1 MQAEFTTAWKAGVD
15 PDATAE
21 ELEQLWKSIDADGDG
36 NLTVDELAK
45 HFGFDAK
52 SENSNE
58 MSDEQILAALQLSMA
73 VDEAASAEKKKLAEA
88 EKAHQETKSRWESIS
103 ASMSSEAEN
112 FHALTNADFAR
123 GLRQHVQQQIEF
135 EAAQQREW
143 SELLRVFEEVPAAPS
158 LS

>member
-88 EKAHQETKSRWESIS
+88 EAAAKK
-103 ASMSSEAEN
+103 EAKKP
-112 FHALTNADFAR
+112 AR
-123 GLRQHVQQQIEF
+123 DSTLCLVNIEHKKPNPSPEEQQQIDF
-135 EAAQQREW
+135 
-143 SELLRVFEEVPAAPS
+143 LEVCSGLVGACSGASPS
-158 LS
+158 RCRPRPRRPC